1 MSKQKLIPVDPATVL
16 HHADEKI
23 FERKLKLKAERI
35 DDWPYW
41 GQDEYMQTL
50 EQLAQKYNIQVDHEG
65 KYNKKVDFRLVNRFV
80 ASFPNAF
87 LEYKKKS
94 NVSQIMKK
102 YKFITAEKSLN
113 YEKMKTIV
121 QELDET

>member
-1 MSKQKLIPVDPATVL
+1 ML